1 MSHVMALVYDDQFK
15 GEEARAALHRMAG
28 EGLLEMNDTVF
39 IARKPDGKTSVS
51 QEDTVMG
58 RDQKI
63 GQVAGLIA
71 AAVTGTV
78 PFVLA
83 GTLAGRLIG
92 KLTDHGIT
100 HKFIRDL
107 KTELQRGTSGLV
119 VLGSTDPQRRRKIQ
133 ERMQSFGGRILESD
147 LPPELQ
153 EEIESE
159 IERQK
164 AAPRATPES
173 LSE

>member
-1 MSHVMALVYDDQFK
+1 MSHLIAMVFDDQFE
-15 GEEARAALHRMAG
+15 GEEARAALHRLAG

-39 IARKPDGKTSVS
+39 IARKAHGKTSVS
-51 QEDTVMG
+51 QETQVMG

-63 GQVAGLIA
+63 GHVAGLIA
-71 AAVTGTV
+71 AAVTGTI

-92 KLTDHGIT
+92 KLTDQGIT
-100 HKFIRDL
+100 RKFIRDL
-107 KTELQRGTSGLV
+107 KKELQPGTSGLV
-119 VLGSTDPQRRRKIQ
+119 LLGSSDPERRQKIE
-133 ERMQSFGGRILESD
+133 ERMQGFGGTVFESN

-164 AAPRATPES
+164 AAQGATA
-173 LSE
+173 LLR

>member
-63 GQVAGLIA
+63 GQIAGLIA

-83 GTLAGRLIG
+83 GHASRSAHRQAHGSRNYAQVHQRLE
-92 KLTDHGIT
+92 DGIT
-100 HKFIRDL
+100 ARYIR
-107 KTELQRGTSGLV
+107 
-119 VLGSTDPQRRRKIQ
+119 LG
-133 ERMQSFGGRILESD
+133 
-147 LPPELQ
+147 
-153 EEIESE
+153 
-159 IERQK
+159 
-164 AAPRATPES
+164 RAR
-173 LSE
+173 